1 MRKVVFSI
9 NSTING
15 FADHT
20 TVIADEELHDFF
32 TGLLNDS
39 DVSLMGRKTYQ
50 LMASYWP
57 VAHKDPECTESM
69 KRFADQFNAM
79 KKIIFSNTLNNVE
92 WQNSVLAEKDL
103 LSTVLELKKENGK
116 SIFAGSINI
125 AGQLFKHN
133 LIDEFWFVI
142 HPVIAGTGPRL
153 FEGIINVNNL
163 QLIDS
168 KKFNSGAIALHYKK
182 PKGGTANV

>member
-20 TVIADEELHDFF
+20 TGIVDNEPHDFF
-32 TGLLNDS
+32 ADYLNEI

-50 LMASYWP
+50 LMESYWP

-69 KRFADQFNAM
+69 KRFADKFNSL
-79 KKIIFSNTLNNVE
+79 KKIIFSSTLNSVG

-103 LSTVLELKKENGK
+103 VSTVSELKKEKGK
-116 SIFAGSINI
+116 SISAGSISI
-125 AGQLFKHN
+125 AEQLVKHN
-133 LIDEFWFVI
+133 LIDEFWFLV
-142 HPVIAGTGPRL
+142 HPVIAGKGPRL
-153 FEGIINVNNL
+153 FEKINKVNKL

-168 KKFNSGAIALHYKK
+168 FAFKSGVMVLHYSLVR
-182 PKGGTANV
+182 PGM